1 MTGLKQELQFVDK
14 RKEMLETATDN
25 EAVLYRFNRL
35 VQELLRGVIKR
46 NCFRPWEIELLL
58 DIEACNLRGSN
69 RRETLRRYQR
79 AVQRKLE
86 NGDLRP
92 MKLSEYLA
100 NRRTRVKRPPGGNG
114 HQSANEQP
122 A

>member
-1 MTGLKQELQFVDK
+1 
-14 RKEMLETATDN
+14 MLEIATNN

-58 DIEACNLRGSN
+58 DIETCNLRGAN

-79 AVQRKLE
+79 AVQRKME
-86 NGDLRP
+86 NGAANP

-100 NRRTRVKRPPGGNG
+100 NRRTRGKRSADGNG
-114 HQSANEQP
+114 SGSGNGQP
-122 A
+122 PAPGQTA